1 MGIESAHLEE
11 FREFNDFWDKKM
23 HEYDEEA
30 KKVEESLI
38 QKNEEDFQSFQKDV
52 EASIPMKTKDTATL
66 LNLRKIEESLAK
78 QEKYLEAHKA
88 QQQRLQLEKE
98 ERDKWNTIRQ
108 GKIKAQ
114 LELFRKKKETEL
126 NALRQRIKSGQEEQ
140 KKAREIELE
149 RLLHKYQNVTKELEI
164 HQGNE
169 QKIYERNMKIPS
181 IC

>member
-1 MGIESAHLEE
+1 M
-11 FREFNDFWDKKM
+11 R
-23 HEYDEEA
+23 EYDEEA
-30 KKVEESLI
+30 KKVEEQLL
-38 QKNEEDFQSFQKDV
+38 QKNDEDLLTFQREV
-52 EASIPMKTKDTATL
+52 EASIPLKTKDTATL
-66 LNLRKIEESLAK
+66 LNLRAIEENLAK

-98 ERDKWNTIRQ
+98 ERDKWALIRQ
-108 GKIKAQ
+108 NKIKAQ
-114 LELFRKKKETEL
+114 VEFFRKKKETEL

-140 KKAREIELE
+140 KKARESELE

-181 IC
+181 NEDIF

>member
-1 MGIESAHLEE
+1 M
-11 FREFNDFWDKKM
+11 R
-23 HEYDEEA
+23 EYDEEA
-30 KKVEESLI
+30 KKVEEQLI
-38 QKNEEDFQSFQKDV
+38 QKSEEDFLSFQKEV
-52 EASIPMKTKDTATL
+52 EASIPLKTKDSATL
-66 LNLRKIEESLAK
+66 LNMRRIEESLAR

-88 QQQRLQLEKE
+88 QQQRIQIEKE
-98 ERDKWNTIRQ
+98 EREKWNKLRENKIR
-108 GKIKAQ
+108 AQ

-169 QKIYERNMKIPS
+169 EKIYERNVKIPS
-181 IC
+181 KFPF